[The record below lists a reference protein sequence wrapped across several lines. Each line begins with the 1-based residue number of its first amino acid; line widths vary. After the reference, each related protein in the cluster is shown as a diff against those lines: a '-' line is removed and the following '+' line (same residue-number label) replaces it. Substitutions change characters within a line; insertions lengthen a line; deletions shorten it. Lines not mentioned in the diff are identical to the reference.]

1 MRKVLFF
8 LLILISFS
16 LFAEK
21 KKIVI
26 ISGRD
31 SHGPKAHN
39 WSLGADLLAKALNEQ
54 SGLDVKAEVHRIWP
68 KDEKAFEGAATVV
81 ILCDGGGGHV
91 LMKHLDN
98 FDKVMAKGIGLV
110 NIHYAVEV
118 PKGKAG
124 DYFLKWVGGYF
135 ETHWSVNPHWNGVFK
150 DLPKHPITKGMAPFE
165 LNDEWYYH
173 MRFAEKGVIPILS
186 ALPPESTLKR
196 NDGPHSNNPH
206 VRAAVLERKEK
217 QHVAW
222 AFERENG
229 GRGFSTTG
237 AHYHKN
243 WNNDSFRTM
252 VLNGILWTAKVD
264 VPESGTKSDKN
275 PVKE

>member
-1 MRKVLFF
+1 MKKLLVL
-8 LLILISFS
+8 LLIILSAS
-16 LFAEK
+16 TFAK
-21 KKIVI
+21 KTKIVI

-31 SHGPKAHN
+31 SHGPNAHN
-39 WSLGADLLAKALNEQ
+39 WSLGADLLAKALKEQ
-54 SGLDVKAEVHRIWP
+54 SDLDLQVDVHRVWP
-68 KDEKAFEGAATVV
+68 KDEKAFDGAATVA

-91 LMKHLDN
+91 LMKHVDK
-98 FDKVMAKGIGLV
+98 FDKLMEKGVGLV

-135 ETHWSVNPHWNGVFK
+135 ETHWSVNPHWKANFTE
-150 DLPKHPITKGMAPFE
+150 LPVHGITKGVKPFE
-165 LNDEWYYH
+165 QNDEWYYH

-196 NDGPHSNNPH
+196 KDGPHSNNPH

-222 AFERENG
+222 AFERPNG

-243 WNNDSFRTM
+243 WNSDSFRTM
-252 VLNGILWTAKVD
+252 VLNGIIWTAKLK
-264 VPESGTKSDKN
+264 VPEGGVKSEKN

>member
-1 MRKVLFF
+1 MKKLTVL
-8 LLILISFS
+8 LLILISSFA
-16 LFAEK
+16 FAEK
-21 KKIVI
+21 TKIVI

-31 SHGPKAHN
+31 SHGPDAHN

-54 SGLDVKAEVHRIWP
+54 SGLDVQAEVHRIWP
-68 KDEKAFEGAATVV
+68 KDEKVFDGAATVV

-91 LMKHLDN
+91 LMPHLDK
-98 FDKVMAKGIGLV
+98 FDAIMKKGTGLV

-124 DYFLKWVGGYF
+124 DFFLKWAGGYF
-135 ETHWSVNPHWNGVFK
+135 ETHWSVNPHWKANFTE
-150 DLPKHPITKGMAPFE
+150 LPKHPITSGLAPFE
-165 LNDEWYYH
+165 QNDEWYYH

-196 NDGPHSNNPH
+196 PDGPHSNNPE
-206 VRAAVLERKEK
+206 VKKAVLERKEK

-222 AFERENG
+222 AFEREDG

-252 VLNGILWTAKVD
+252 VLNGILWTAKVK
-264 VPESGTKSDKN
+264 VPESGVKSDSN
-275 PVKE
+275 PVK